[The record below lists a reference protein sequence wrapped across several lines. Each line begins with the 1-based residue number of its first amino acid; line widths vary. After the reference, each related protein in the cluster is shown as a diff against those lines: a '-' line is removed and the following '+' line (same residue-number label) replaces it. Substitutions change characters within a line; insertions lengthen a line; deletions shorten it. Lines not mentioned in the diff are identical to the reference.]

1 VEALLVLRG
10 NMVLDE
16 EKSLLKDR
24 IISPV
29 YKPDAELAKN
39 ISICKQCMI
48 DAMSEVLNGFPG
60 GASADAA
67 PYWAH

>member
-1 VEALLVLRG
+1 MEALLILPGVLY
-10 NMVLDE
+10 LDE
-16 EKSLLKDR
+16 EKSVLKDGVLK
-24 IISPV
+24 PV
-29 YKPDAELAKN
+29 YKPDDQLAELIKV
-39 ISICKQCMI
+39 CKQCMI